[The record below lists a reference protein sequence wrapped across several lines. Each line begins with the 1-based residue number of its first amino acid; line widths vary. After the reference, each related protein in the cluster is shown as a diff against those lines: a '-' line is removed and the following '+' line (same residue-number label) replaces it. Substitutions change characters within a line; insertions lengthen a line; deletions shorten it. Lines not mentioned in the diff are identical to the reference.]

1 MRNQEAMKIQLQKKV
16 HKRICVKDI
25 PFLATRPPFHYVIC
39 CFLCLLLSP
48 FQRTCLLNS
57 AYKDTSYGW
66 YSLSRYHEWTVENMK
81 ISCNLKLAELVDISK
96 NVVLFPDFVLVSV
109 VLASC
114 SNLTLIKKSLTLNC
128 YLLLQ
133 KLLWKTKNLKPPCWQ
148 LW

>member
-1 MRNQEAMKIQLQKKV
+1 MRNQEAIKFQLQKKV

-25 PFLATRPPFHYVIC
+25 PFLNTCPPFYYVIC
-39 CFLCLLLSP
+39 CFLCLLLPP
-48 FQRTCLLNS
+48 FQRTYLLNS
-57 AYKDTSYGW
+57 PYKETSYGW
-66 YSLSRYHEWTVENMK
+66 YSLWWYHEWTVENMK
-81 ISCNLKLAELVDISK
+81 ISCNLKLAELVYISK
-96 NVVLFPDFVLVSV
+96 NVALFPDFVLVSV